1 MARGGTRPRLATGLV
16 GADPASA
23 KYVELKQRN
32 ARNVGIESEDH
43 GMPSSTTAEE
53 LLALVKRLNGDEQV
67 SGILIQQPAPKQ
79 VDMRRV
85 NCELDP
91 AKDVDGFHPINAGL
105 VALGLPGGLE
115 PCTPAGIVLLL
126 ERAGVVIEGAHAV
139 VGGRSNLVRKPAAL
153 LLLNRNP
160 TGTICHTRTKNLAG
174 HTRTADIL
182 CAPARR

>member
-43 GMPSSTTAEE
+43 RLPSSTTTEE
-53 LLALVKRLNGDEQV
+53 LLALVQRLNRDEQV

-85 NCELDP
+85 NFDLHP
-91 AKDVDGFHPINAGL
+91 AKAVDGFHPINPGL
-105 VALGLPGGLE
+105 GALGLPGGLA
-115 PCTPAGIVLLL
+115 PGPPVGTLL
-126 ERAGVVIEGAHAV
+126 
-139 VGGRSNLVRKPAAL
+139 
-153 LLLNRNP
+153 
-160 TGTICHTRTKNLAG
+160 
-174 HTRTADIL
+174 
-182 CAPARR
+182 